1 MGTGGSEFSSEE
13 IEREKVN
20 LAHSKKAT
28 DLILDK
34 LDQQKYD
41 PDPKLLE
48 QMNWTQEDLNNFLR
62 RWQEMKAAAEQG
74 DLKAKGKYEKSLK
87 GLDLRPN
94 ADSRAVKQNK
104 DKIQDLTEDNA
115 VIQPPPELA
124 PDFNATLRDLNRR
137 Q

>member
-74 DLKAKGKYEKSLK
+74 DLKAKDKYEKSLK